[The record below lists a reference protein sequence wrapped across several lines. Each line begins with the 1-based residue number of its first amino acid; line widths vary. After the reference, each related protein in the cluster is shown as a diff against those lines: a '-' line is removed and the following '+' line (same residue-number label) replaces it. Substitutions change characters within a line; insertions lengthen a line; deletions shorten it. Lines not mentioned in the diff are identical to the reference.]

1 MVCASGTASCGSMPR
16 RAMPVSTFRCSRASA
31 PAARPAAAAACTW
44 SWVNTVREIPSLTAC
59 CSRPAGTGP
68 STRIGQSSPAR
79 RSSRASSRRATPH
92 QAAPARSAARATGT
106 APCPWALALS
116 TAMMRAWL
124 PRAAKR
130 TLFSMAARSTSTQVS
145 CCASDTVM
153 WAGPRR
159 QSGLSIMPPVSPS
172 DKRTGGS
179 TMDMA
184 PFAFEL
190 LATAGDARAGVFHTP
205 HGPILTP
212 AFAPLG
218 PHATVK
224 AVTPDQL
231 RELGAGL
238 ILANAYHLYLRPGDE
253 RIAARGGLHHFM
265 GWEGPI
271 LTDSGGFQL
280 FSMADQRTVD
290 DEGVSF
296 RSHVDGS
303 LHRFTPEKA
312 ISVQEN
318 LGADIIMALDEC
330 AEPLDRAYNEQ
341 ALARTHAWALRCLP
355 AKTRPD
361 QALFAIVQG
370 GIFTDL
376 RLQSAEFLSGLG
388 TPGLAIG
395 GGPRGGGQGA

>member
-1 MVCASGTASCGSMPR
+1 VGT
-16 RAMPVSTFRCSRASA
+16 
-31 PAARPAAAAACTW
+31 
-44 SWVNTVREIPSLTAC
+44 
-59 CSRPAGTGP
+59 
-68 STRIGQSSPAR
+68 Q
-79 RSSRASSRRATPH
+79 
-92 QAAPARSAARATGT
+92 
-106 APCPWALALS
+106 
-116 TAMMRAWL
+116 
-124 PRAAKR
+124 
-130 TLFSMAARSTSTQVS
+130 
-145 CCASDTVM
+145 
-153 WAGPRR
+153 
-159 QSGLSIMPPVSPS
+159 
-172 DKRTGGS
+172 
-179 TMDMA
+179 
-184 PFAFEL
+184 
-190 LATAGDARAGVFHTP
+190 
-205 HGPILTP
+205 
-212 AFAPLG
+212 
-218 PHATVK
+218 ATVK

-253 RIAARGGLHHFM
+253 RVAQGGGLHRFM
-265 GWEGPI
+265 GWDGPI

-296 RSHVDGS
+296 RSHLDGS

-312 ISVQEN
+312 MAVQEN

-341 ALARTHAWALRCLP
+341 ALARTHAWALRCLQ

-395 GGPRGGGQGA
+395 GLSVGESKEQMHAVLEALHPLLPPDLAITMGVAGDLGKVSGVDLFDSVLPPHGPQRCRITAPAGSTCATPLRRRRAPHRSGVWLLHLPPIRPGLPAPPDHRPRDAVGHAALHSQSAHPNPVDRRSEAGDPGWPATAIRADISGPARAGRG

>member
-1 MVCASGTASCGSMPR
+1 
-16 RAMPVSTFRCSRASA
+16 
-31 PAARPAAAAACTW
+31 
-44 SWVNTVREIPSLTAC
+44 
-59 CSRPAGTGP
+59 
-68 STRIGQSSPAR
+68 
-79 RSSRASSRRATPH
+79 
-92 QAAPARSAARATGT
+92 
-106 APCPWALALS
+106 
-116 TAMMRAWL
+116 
-124 PRAAKR
+124 
-130 TLFSMAARSTSTQVS
+130 
-145 CCASDTVM
+145 M

-212 AFAPLG
+212 AFAPVG
-218 PHATVK
+218 TQATVK

-330 AEPLDRAYNEQ
+330 AEPLDRGYNEQ
-341 ALARTHAWALRCLP
+341 ALARTHAWALRCLQ

-395 GGPRGGGQGA
+395 GLSVGESKEQMHAVLEALPPALPPDRPRYLMGVGTPEDLVDGVQRGVDLFDSVLPTRMARNDAALTRSGKLNLRNAPYADDERPIDPECSCYACGHFSRAYLRHLIIAHEMLSATLLSIHNLHTLIHLTADLRLAILEGRLPQFVQAFQGQRLQAEVEA